1 MIMARLRPADPPP
14 LFVWS
19 ELAAIDRLQ
28 AERCELKRRIEL
40 LPPRSFRRVELEA
53 RLRLVTAQQLELQN
67 SIRTAR
73 IGERR

>member
-28 AERCELKRRIEL
+28 AQREELMRRIAL
-40 LPPRSFRRVELEA
+40 LRPHSFRRVELEA

-67 SIRTAR
+67 SIRDSR
-73 IGERR
+73 IGDRR

>member
-1 MIMARLRPADPPP
+1 MTRVRPADPPP

-28 AERCELKRRIEL
+28 AEREELKRRIAL
-40 LPPRSFRRVELEA
+40 LKPHAFRRVELEA

-67 SIRTAR
+67 L
-73 IGERR
+73 IGDRR